1 MKNKIIAFNFP
12 EKMHAE
18 LKARLLYDGIP
29 MTKFIRH
36 YVESYLRKD
45 SCVLSFID
53 DYKKKNKILNKKRR
67 EKNLKLIEK
76 GKEIETMFNLSK
88 EDVTEIYDILDD
100 NLEIKI

>member
-1 MKNKIIAFNFP
+1 VKNKIIAFNFP
-12 EKMHAE
+12 EKMHTE

-45 SCVLSFID
+45 SCVLSFIN
-53 DYKKKNKILNKKRR
+53 DYKKKNKTLNKKRR
-67 EKNLKLIEK
+67 KENLKLVEK

-88 EDVTEIYDILDD
+88 EDITEIYDILDD

>member
-1 MKNKIIAFNFP
+1 
-12 EKMHAE
+12 MHTE

-45 SCVLSFID
+45 SCVLSFIN
-53 DYKKKNKILNKKRR
+53 DYKKKNKTLNKKRR
-67 EKNLKLIEK
+67 KENLKLVEK

-88 EDVTEIYDILDD
+88 EDITEIYDILDD